1 MIPYIVVLKLK
12 NYVNLHRILG
22 LEKSIKMKIGKVIQ
36 WDMGHRVL
44 NHRSVCKGL
53 HGHRYKA
60 EICVE
65 GDLVEKKDA
74 SEEGMVID
82 FADIKK
88 TAQKFIQEELD
99 HAFMVWEKDIELLE
113 FFKNSKGHKPVIVPF
128 TPTAENVAAYIF
140 NELKDKFTDVFKT
153 GLHLQS
159 VKLWETPSSYALFE
173 SE

>member
-1 MIPYIVVLKLK
+1 
-12 NYVNLHRILG
+12 
-22 LEKSIKMKIGKVIQ
+22 MKIGKLIQ

-65 GDLVEKKDA
+65 GNLVEKKDA

-88 TAQKFIQEELD
+88 TAQKFVQEELD

-173 SE
+173 PE

>member
-1 MIPYIVVLKLK
+1 
-12 NYVNLHRILG
+12 
-22 LEKSIKMKIGKVIQ
+22 MKIGKVIQ

-99 HAFMVWEKDIELLE
+99 HAFMVWDKDGELLE
-113 FFKNSKGHKPVIVPF
+113 FFKNSDGHKPVIVPF

-140 NELKDKFTDVFKT
+140 KELKDKFTDVFQT
-153 GLHLQS
+153 DLRLQS
-159 VKLWETPSSYALFE
+159 IKLWETPSSYALYE
-173 SE
+173 EE

>member
-1 MIPYIVVLKLK
+1 
-12 NYVNLHRILG
+12 
-22 LEKSIKMKIGKVIQ
+22 MKIGKIIQ

-65 GDLVEKKDA
+65 GDLVEEKDA

-88 TAQKFIQEELD
+88 ISQTFIQKELD
-99 HAFMVWEKDIELLE
+99 HAFMVWDKDIELLE

-140 NELKDKFTDVFKT
+140 NKLKDKFTDVFKT

-159 VKLWETPSSYALFE
+159 IKLWETPSSYALYE

>member
-1 MIPYIVVLKLK
+1 
-12 NYVNLHRILG
+12 
-22 LEKSIKMKIGKVIQ
+22 MKIGKVIQ

-113 FFKNSKGHKPVIVPF
+113 FFKNTKGHKPVIVPF

-173 SE
+173 SK

>member
-1 MIPYIVVLKLK
+1 MKVV
-12 NYVNLHRILG
+12 
-22 LEKSIKMKIGKVIQ
+22 KIIQ
-36 WDMGHRVL
+36 WDMGHRVM
-44 NHRSVCKGL
+44 NHRSVCRGL

-65 GDLVEKKDA
+65 GQLVNVEGT

-82 FADIKK
+82 FADIKRIAK
-88 TAQKFIQEELD
+88 GFIHDELD
-99 HAFMVWEKDIELLE
+99 HAFMVWDKDEELKA
-113 FFKNSKGHKPVIVPF
+113 FFESSDGHKPVIVPF
-128 TPTAENVAAYIF
+128 TPTAENVAGFIF

-159 VKLWETPSSYALFE
+159 VKLWETPSSYALYD

>member
-1 MIPYIVVLKLK
+1 
-12 NYVNLHRILG
+12 
-22 LEKSIKMKIGKVIQ
+22 MKIGKVIQ

-44 NHRSVCKGL
+44 NHRSICKGL

-65 GDLVEKKDA
+65 GGLIQKPGT

-88 TAQKFIQEELD
+88 IAQKYIQKELD
-99 HAFMVWEKDIELLE
+99 HAFMVWDKDKELLE
-113 FFKNSKGHKPVIVPF
+113 FFKHSKGHKPVIVSF
-128 TPTAENVAAYIF
+128 TPTAENVAVYIF
-140 NELKDKFTDVFKT
+140 HILKDKFSDVYKT

-159 VKLWETPSSYALFE
+159 IKLWETPSSYALYE
-173 SE
+173 SKIERKS

>member
-1 MIPYIVVLKLK
+1 
-12 NYVNLHRILG
+12 
-22 LEKSIKMKIGKVIQ
+22 MKIGKVIQ

-88 TAQKFIQEELD
+88 TAQKFVQEELD
-99 HAFMVWEKDIELLE
+99 HAFMVWERDIELLE

-159 VKLWETPSSYALFE
+159 VKLWETPSSYALYE

>member
-1 MIPYIVVLKLK
+1 
-12 NYVNLHRILG
+12 
-22 LEKSIKMKIGKVIQ
+22 MKIGKVIQ

-65 GDLVEKKDA
+65 GDLVEKQDA

-88 TAQKFIQEELD
+88 SAQKFVQEELD

-140 NELKDKFTDVFKT
+140 NKLKDKFTDVFKT

-159 VKLWETPSSYALFE
+159 VKLWETPSSYALYE

>member
-1 MIPYIVVLKLK
+1 
-12 NYVNLHRILG
+12 
-22 LEKSIKMKIGKVIQ
+22 MKIGKVIQ

-65 GDLVEKKDA
+65 GNLIEEKGA

-88 TAQKFIQEELD
+88 VAQKFIQEELD
-99 HAFMVWEKDIELLE
+99 HAFMVWDRDHELLE
-113 FFKNSKGHKPVIVPF
+113 FFKSSQGHKPVIVPF

-140 NELKDKFTDVFKT
+140 NKLKDNYLLFNSKF
-153 GLHLQS
+153 LL
-159 VKLWETPSSYALFE
+159 PR
-173 SE
+173 

>member
-1 MIPYIVVLKLK
+1 
-12 NYVNLHRILG
+12 
-22 LEKSIKMKIGKVIQ
+22 
-36 WDMGHRVL
+36 MGHRVL

-140 NELKDKFTDVFKT
+140 NQLKDKFTDVFKT

-159 VKLWETPSSYALFE
+159 VKLWETPSSYALYE
-173 SE
+173 

>member
-1 MIPYIVVLKLK
+1 MANDKTS
-12 NYVNLHRILG
+12 IL
-22 LEKSIKMKIGKVIQ
+22 LSDV
-36 WDMGHRVL
+36 
-44 NHRSVCKGL
+44 S
-53 HGHRYKA
+53 
-60 EICVE
+60 VE

-140 NELKDKFTDVFKT
+140 NELKDKFTDVFNT

>member
-1 MIPYIVVLKLK
+1 
-12 NYVNLHRILG
+12 
-22 LEKSIKMKIGKVIQ
+22 MKIGKVIQ

-99 HAFMVWEKDIELLE
+99 HAFMVWDKDDELLE
-113 FFKNSKGHKPVIVPF
+113 FFKKSDGHKPVIVSF

-140 NELKDKFTDVFKT
+140 KELKDKFTDVFQT
-153 GLHLQS
+153 GLRLQS
-159 VKLWETPSSYALFE
+159 VKLWETPSSYALYE
-173 SE
+173 EG

>member
-1 MIPYIVVLKLK
+1 
-12 NYVNLHRILG
+12 
-22 LEKSIKMKIGKVIQ
+22 MKIGKVIQ

-65 GDLVEKKDA
+65 GELISEPGI

-88 TAQKFIQEELD
+88 ISQKFIQEELD
-99 HAFMVWEKDIELLE
+99 HAFMVWDKDSELLE
-113 FFKNSKGHKPVIVPF
+113 YFRKSDGHKPVIVPF
-128 TPTAENVAAYIF
+128 SPTAENVAAYIF
-140 NELKDKFTDVFKT
+140 HKLKDKFTDIFKT
-153 GLHLQS
+153 GLHLHS
-159 VKLWETPSSYALFE
+159 VKLWETPSSYALYE
-173 SE
+173 IKTKDRD

>member
-1 MIPYIVVLKLK
+1 
-12 NYVNLHRILG
+12 
-22 LEKSIKMKIGKVIQ
+22 
-36 WDMGHRVL
+36 MGHRVL

-65 GDLVEKKDA
+65 GKLIEEKGA

-88 TAQKFIQEELD
+88 VAQKFIQEELD
-99 HAFMVWEKDIELLE
+99 HAFMVWDRDHELLE
-113 FFKNSKGHKPVIVPF
+113 FFKSSQGHKPVIVPF

-140 NELKDKFTDVFKT
+140 NELKDKFADVFQT
-153 GLHLQS
+153 GLKLQS
-159 VKLWETPSSYALFE
+159 VKLWETPSSYALYDE
-173 SE
+173 G

>member
-1 MIPYIVVLKLK
+1 
-12 NYVNLHRILG
+12 
-22 LEKSIKMKIGKVIQ
+22 MKIGKVIQ

-140 NELKDKFTDVFKT
+140 NELKDEFTDVFKT

-173 SE
+173 SEQEKGKGTINK

>member
-1 MIPYIVVLKLK
+1 
-12 NYVNLHRILG
+12 
-22 LEKSIKMKIGKVIQ
+22 MKIGKVIQ

-88 TAQKFIQEELD
+88 IAQKFIQEELD

-173 SE
+173 S

>member
-1 MIPYIVVLKLK
+1 
-12 NYVNLHRILG
+12 
-22 LEKSIKMKIGKVIQ
+22 MKIGKVIQ

-140 NELKDKFTDVFKT
+140 IELKDKFTDVFNT

-159 VKLWETPSSYALFE
+159 VKLWETPSSYALYE